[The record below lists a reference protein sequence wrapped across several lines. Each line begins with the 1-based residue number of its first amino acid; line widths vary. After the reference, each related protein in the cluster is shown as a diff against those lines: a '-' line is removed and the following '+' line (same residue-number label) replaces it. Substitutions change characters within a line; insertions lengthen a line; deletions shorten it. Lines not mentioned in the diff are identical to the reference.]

1 MSPAPRS
8 PPEKQRDRA
17 TKASQDPQAHGRP
30 WCLSERREALRLPK
44 EISYMEVS
52 MNGVTPK
59 SSILIG
65 CSLNHK
71 LSSW

>member
-1 MSPAPRS
+1 MESNLFSARIPRS

-52 MNGVTPK
+52 MNGGNPQITHFDK
-59 SSILIG
+59 MFS
-65 CSLNHK
+65 
-71 LSSW
+71 